1 MKNNKTTSKNLMKC
15 NDWVGK
21 RAYISK
27 FKAQQYIPGSKN
39 EFTTNKV
46 GVVRSSCK
54 SVCGCG
60 PCGGCSH

>member
-1 MKNNKTTSKNLMKC
+1 MKC